1 MSNHAVA
8 LLLERLL
15 WPVPRIRWEVGRS
28 LAELVREENREAS
41 DGLLNWI
48 SRRKLES
55 EVILGLGIIDA
66 FDLGGY
72 FDLSAVSGAVRA
84 PSHLSDWILNRNFA
98 TRRAFS
104 PFRYAVSSLEPPKLP
119 LHVESWFDR
128 YREWAVPPL
137 FSDRLERLGE
147 LAHRSF
153 LERWRHEWRWL
164 QATDGRPSAA
174 YPYFFSIG
182 DRHRR
187 GQFDHGQRELY
198 VSAYLRTLAFA
209 AHSGAIRHHQAT
221 QYAMAALTMNRG
233 LADLQ
238 PIVRP
243 EWTQGLLP
251 CEDRRF
257 KEMASEIWEG
267 AQDTIGDEE
276 VPLRVRVADHDAR
289 GFVEFKIALVIG
301 PTGFTLEPPEAR
313 ELIPIVT
320 KERPGEFAGLVGGK
334 ASGGGVPD
342 TLPLALT
349 QQVTPD
355 NIGRVHVDAAVNIRL
370 ASPYVFGAPGRIRC
384 GPSEIRLDAGRSMLS
399 RWIHWYA
406 DWRPAI
412 FPELETVI
420 GSVTTVSRE
429 SLERLCAPPNVEV
442 ARLVRVR
449 RAVRPQTYSTPE
461 VEAQAFWA

>member
-8 LLLERLL
+8 MLLERLL

-28 LAELVREENREAS
+28 VAELVRDENREAS
-41 DGLLNWI
+41 NGLLNWI
-48 SRRKLES
+48 GRRKLES

-72 FDLSAVSGAVRA
+72 FELSAVSKAVRA

-98 TRRAFS
+98 TTGASS
-104 PFRYAVSSLEPPKLP
+104 PFRYAVSSSEPPQLP

-137 FSDRLERLGE
+137 FTDRLERLGK

-153 LERWRHEWRWL
+153 LERWRHEWGWL
-164 QATDGRPSAA
+164 QGTDGRPAA
-174 YPYFFSIG
+174 EYPYFFSVG

-209 AHSGAIRHHQAT
+209 ALSGAIRHHQAT
-221 QYAMAALTMNRG
+221 SYSLAALTMNRG

-243 EWTQGLLP
+243 EWTVGLLP
-251 CEDRRF
+251 CDDGRV
-257 KEMASEIWEG
+257 KEIARELWAG
-267 AQDTIGDEE
+267 AEATIGDGE
-276 VPLRVRVADHDAR
+276 VPLRVRVADHDVN
-289 GFVEFKIALVIG
+289 GFVEFEIALVIG
-301 PTGFTLEPPEAR
+301 PSGLTLGPPNAR
-313 ELIPIVT
+313 DLGLLTTE
-320 KERPGEFAGLVGGK
+320 ECRGEFAGLVGRRAG
-334 ASGGGVPD
+334 GGGVPV
-342 TLPLALT
+342 TLPLVMT
-349 QQVTPD
+349 QQITPED
-355 NIGRVHVDAAVNIRL
+355 IGRAHVDVAVNIRL

-384 GPSEIRLDAGRSMLS
+384 GPSEIRLDGGRSMLS

-406 DWRPAI
+406 DWQPAI
-412 FPELETVI
+412 FPELETVV

-429 SLERLCAPPNVEV
+429 SVERLCARPNVEI

-449 RAVRPQTYSTPE
+449 HAVRPQTYSQPE